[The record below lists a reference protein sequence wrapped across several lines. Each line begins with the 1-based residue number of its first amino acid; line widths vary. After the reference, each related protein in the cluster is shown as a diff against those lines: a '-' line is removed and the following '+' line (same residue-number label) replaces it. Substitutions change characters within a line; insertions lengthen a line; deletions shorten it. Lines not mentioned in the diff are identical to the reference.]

1 MSDRRIPFTPEDE
14 DRIAS
19 ASLWGIIAAVTGVVS
34 TLANTA
40 IAVMHYLQIRTAFP
54 QLASIRQVV
63 TQAIALV
70 VSLMLGTWLIQAC
83 TSFRAVAR
91 TDVAD
96 KAYLLRGFDKLYAYF
111 LTIGVVMIV
120 LLVLLVVAFVLFF
133 LFRPR
138 MAGSFRL

>member
-19 ASLWGIIAAVTGVVS
+19 AALWGIIAAVTGIVASLVK
-34 TLANTA
+34 TGY
-40 IAVMHYLQIRTAFP
+40 AVMQYLQLHKAFP
-54 QLASIRQVV
+54 MLAKPWG
-63 TQAIALV
+63 AIVQGVGLV
-70 VSLMLGTWLIQAC
+70 ITVLLGVWLIQAC

-111 LTIGVVMIV
+111 LTIGVLMIIALALGAALIV
-120 LLVLLVVAFVLFF
+120 LVLM
-133 LFRPR
+133 FRPTR
-138 MAGSFRL
+138 TFSFGF